1 MSPVFN
7 KIKNIPLMIFQIENY
22 LKKIKI
28 NIEYPIEVSENYMEE
43 KLKNLLYIMNF
54 FNNSQRQ
61 VIKKT
66 GKNEG
71 KEV

>member
-28 NIEYPIEVSENYMEE
+28 NIEYPIEV
-43 KLKNLLYIMNF
+43 
-54 FNNSQRQ
+54 
-61 VIKKT
+61 
-66 GKNEG
+66 
-71 KEV
+71 